1 MAQKM
6 LIQFCLIFTFH
17 MSSNLE
23 RNFMLFYQKIL
34 QFFLTALLVVGL
46 YNSPSYAED
55 PGCSTVSVQFQEQDS
70 QTYTDPADIKDNTV
84 RFDNDP
90 GDHRYYI
97 LIAKINTPI
106 GSSKAINV
114 TFNLINKN
122 NDKIS
127 KTFATVSPAYED
139 NMGTATTSP
148 LAVNNDLPTG
158 QYYIQVVLQDASG
171 NKAKFEDEG
180 NFIRISSFKQNQF
193 IIYTDSQTTYDTD
206 NVVDFA
212 PRHDVQYVSRIHNVN
227 AVLVGFV
234 GQRNCWQ
241 HVSGLEPIWENSA
254 TQQEILDT
262 DGIYKYDYYFNED
275 YRAAHYDLN
284 PTDYKDDTMECNLG
298 DAVVGFYGAAD
309 DELDS
314 LHIICQSLTDPSKP
328 KYTIEM
334 SPPNTPNSTI
344 DHFGNNKTDWQF
356 GDISNP
362 NDQHPANCDQGTYIS
377 EVILRK
383 YNKSHGPFFDP
394 ADAIKTIVGVCT
406 EP

>member
-1 MAQKM
+1 M

-148 LAVNNDLPTG
+148 LAVNDLPPG
-158 QYYIQVVLQDASG
+158 RYY
-171 NKAKFEDEG
+171 
-180 NFIRISSFKQNQF
+180 
-193 IIYTDSQTTYDTD
+193 
-206 NVVDFA
+206 
-212 PRHDVQYVSRIHNVN
+212 
-227 AVLVGFV
+227 
-234 GQRNCWQ
+234 
-241 HVSGLEPIWENSA
+241 
-254 TQQEILDT
+254 
-262 DGIYKYDYYFNED
+262 
-275 YRAAHYDLN
+275 
-284 PTDYKDDTMECNLG
+284 
-298 DAVVGFYGAAD
+298 
-309 DELDS
+309 
-314 LHIICQSLTDPSKP
+314 
-328 KYTIEM
+328 M
-334 SPPNTPNSTI
+334 S
-344 DHFGNNKTDWQF
+344 
-356 GDISNP
+356 
-362 NDQHPANCDQGTYIS
+362 
-377 EVILRK
+377 
-383 YNKSHGPFFDP
+383 
-394 ADAIKTIVGVCT
+394 
-406 EP
+406 